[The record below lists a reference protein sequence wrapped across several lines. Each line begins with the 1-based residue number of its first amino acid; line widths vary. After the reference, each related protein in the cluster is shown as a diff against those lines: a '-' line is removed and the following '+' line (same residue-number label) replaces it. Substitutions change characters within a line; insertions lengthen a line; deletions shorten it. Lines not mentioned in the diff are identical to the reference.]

1 MFAMILRHIGF
12 KQLVD
17 AATVTIVFSSELF
30 SSSGNC
36 QFKNCPKLSFN
47 SDVSCFLALFSL
59 FTVSSV
65 R

>member
-1 MFAMILRHIGF
+1 MFAVILSYIGF
-12 KQLVD
+12 QQLVD
-17 AATVTIVFSSELF
+17 AATVTIAFRSELF

-47 SDVSCFLALFSL
+47 SDGSCFLALFS
-59 FTVSSV
+59 FFSVPSV